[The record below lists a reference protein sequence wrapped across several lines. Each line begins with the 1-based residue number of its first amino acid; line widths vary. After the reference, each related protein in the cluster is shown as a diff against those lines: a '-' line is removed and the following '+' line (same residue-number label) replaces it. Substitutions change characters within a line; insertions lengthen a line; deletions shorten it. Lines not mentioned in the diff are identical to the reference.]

1 MSTSRATASVPDDTK
16 TKPVRERLLDAAEG
30 CLEQFGPEKTS
41 MEDVARAAGMSRAT
55 VYRYFENRDA
65 LLLGVAS
72 RQASSLAAE
81 AINYLAQFNTISDW
95 LVEGLLFTLR
105 EIPERPV
112 FASLVTSL
120 DSRASGNLFLGSTGL
135 VQIGVNVLRPMFG
148 NAQAQGLLRDGV
160 DPEMLVEWLLRM
172 LWTYLNAP
180 SQVATDEEGMRKLFR
195 MMLIPA
201 VLKDSSSSTS
211 TPISTQTLLR

>member
-1 MSTSRATASVPDDTK
+1 MPASTVAAASDDTK

-30 CLEQFGPEKTS
+30 CLTQFGPQKTS

-72 RQASSLAAE
+72 RQSANLAAD
-81 AINYLAQFNTISDW
+81 AISYLSRFDNISDW

-105 EIPERPV
+105 ELPKRPV

-120 DSRASGNLFLGSTGL
+120 DSRASGSLFLGSAGL
-135 VQIGVNVLRPMFG
+135 TQIGVNVLRPMFA
-148 NAQAQGLLRDGV
+148 NAKEQGLLRD
-160 DPEMLVEWLLRM
+160 DIDLDMLIEWLLRV

-180 SQVATDEEGMRKLFR
+180 SQAASDEEGMRRLFH

-201 VLKDSSSSTS
+201 VLKD
-211 TPISTQTLLR
+211 TPT

>member
-1 MSTSRATASVPDDTK
+1 MSASATAVTVPEDSK
-16 TKPVRERLLDAAEG
+16 SKPVRERLLDAAEG
-30 CLEQFGPEKTS
+30 CLAQFGPQKTS

-65 LLLGVAS
+65 LLLGVVS
-72 RQASSLAAE
+72 RQASKLAAE
-81 AINYLAQFNTISDW
+81 SLGYLSQFTTIADW

-105 EIPERPV
+105 EIPKRPV

-120 DSRASGNLFLGSTGL
+120 DSRASGSLLLGSSGL
-135 VQIGVNVLRPMFG
+135 IEIGVNVLRPMFA
-148 NAQAQGLLRDGV
+148 NAKEQGLLRD
-160 DPEMLVEWLLRM
+160 DIDIDMLIEWLLRV

-180 SQVATDEEGMRKLFR
+180 SQVATDEDGMRKLFQ

-201 VLKDSSSSTS
+201 VLKNGAC
-211 TPISTQTLLR
+211 

>member
-1 MSTSRATASVPDDTK
+1 MPASTATAVSEDTK
-16 TKPVRERLLDAAEG
+16 SKPVRERLLDAAEG
-30 CLEQFGPEKTS
+30 CLQQFGPQKTS

-81 AINYLAQFNTISDW
+81 AVRYLGQFNTISDW

-105 EIPERPV
+105 EIPQRPV

-120 DSRASGNLFLGSTGL
+120 DSSAASKLLLGSSGMI
-135 VQIGVNVLRPMFG
+135 QIGVNVLRPMFA
-148 NAQAQGLLRDGV
+148 NAKGQGLLREDV
-160 DPEMLVEWLLRM
+160 DIDMLIEWLLRV

-180 SQVATDEEGMRKLFR
+180 SQVATDEDSMRKLFH

-201 VLKDSSSSTS
+201 VLKDTS
-211 TPISTQTLLR
+211 T

>member
-1 MSTSRATASVPDDTK
+1 MPASTAAVTASDDTK
-16 TKPVRERLLDAAEG
+16 AKPVRERLLDAAEG
-30 CLEQFGPEKTS
+30 CLEQFGAQKTS

-72 RQASSLAAE
+72 RQASALAAE
-81 AINYLAQFNTISDW
+81 AISYLSRYDTISDW
-95 LVEGLLFTLR
+95 MVEGLLFTLR
-105 EIPERPV
+105 ELPRRPV

-120 DSRASGNLFLGSTGL
+120 DSRSSGNLLLGSTGL
-135 VQIGVNVLRPMFG
+135 IQIGVNVLGPVFA
-148 NAQAQGLLRDGV
+148 NAKEQGLLRDEIE
-160 DPEMLVEWLLRM
+160 PEMLIEWLLRM

-180 SQVATDEEGMRKLFR
+180 SQVATDEESMRKLLR

-201 VLKDSSSSTS
+201 VLKDSSV
-211 TPISTQTLLR
+211 

>member
-1 MSTSRATASVPDDTK
+1 MPAGSAATAVKDTK
-16 TKPVRERLLDAAEG
+16 TKPVRERLLDSADG
-30 CLEQFGPEKTS
+30 CLEQFGPQKTS

-72 RQASSLAAE
+72 RQAASLATE
-81 AINYLAQFNTISDW
+81 AINYLGQFDNIADW
-95 LVEGLLFTLR
+95 LIEGLLFTLR
-105 EIPERPV
+105 ELPKRPV

-120 DSRASGNLFLGSTGL
+120 ESSSASNLLLGSGGL
-135 VQIGVNVLRPMFG
+135 IQIGVNVLHPMFST
-148 NAQAQGLLRDGV
+148 AKQQGLLRDDV
-160 DPEMLVEWLLRM
+160 DIDMVIEWLLRV

-180 SQVATDEEGMRKLFR
+180 SQVATDEDGMRKLFR

-201 VLKDSSSSTS
+201 VLKDSAT
-211 TPISTQTLLR
+211 

>member
-1 MSTSRATASVPDDTK
+1 MPASTVTDAVAEDTK
-16 TKPVRERLLDAAEG
+16 SKPVRERLLDAAEG
-30 CLEQFGPEKTS
+30 CLAQFGPQKTS

-72 RQASSLAAE
+72 RQASDLAGE
-81 AINYLAQFNTISDW
+81 AIQYLGNFNTISDW

-105 EIPERPV
+105 EIPQRPV

-120 DSRASGNLFLGSTGL
+120 DSSAASKLLLGSTGMI
-135 VQIGVNVLRPMFG
+135 QIGVNVLRPMF
-148 NAQAQGLLRDGV
+148 ATAKEQGLLRDDV
-160 DPEMLVEWLLRM
+160 NIDMLIEWLLRV

-180 SQVATDEEGMRKLFR
+180 SQVATDEDSMRKLFH

-201 VLKDSSSSTS
+201 VLKDASG
-211 TPISTQTLLR
+211 

>member
-1 MSTSRATASVPDDTK
+1 MPTSTATAAVPDDTK
-16 TKPVRERLLDAAEG
+16 SKPVGERLLDAAEV
-30 CLEQFGPEKTS
+30 CLAQFGPQKTS

-72 RQASSLAAE
+72 RQASNLSAG
-81 AINYLAQFNTISDW
+81 AIRYLAQFDTISDW

-105 EIPERPV
+105 EIPKRPV

-120 DSRASGNLFLGSTGL
+120 DSSSASKLLLGSSGMI
-135 VQIGVNVLRPMFG
+135 QIGVNVLRPMFA
-148 NAQAQGLLRDGV
+148 NAKEQGLLHD
-160 DPEMLVEWLLRM
+160 DIDIDMLIEWMLRV
-172 LWTYLNAP
+172 LWTYLNTP
-180 SQVATDEEGMRKLFR
+180 SQVATDEDGMRKLFH

-201 VLKDSSSSTS
+201 VLKDSS
-211 TPISTQTLLR
+211 L

>member
-1 MSTSRATASVPDDTK
+1 MPASTAAVAAADDSK
-16 TKPVRERLLDAAEG
+16 AKPVRERLLDAAEG
-30 CLEQFGPEKTS
+30 CLEQFGPHKTS

-72 RQASSLAAE
+72 REAAKLANE
-81 AINYLAQFNTISDW
+81 AIGYLQQYGTISDW

-105 EIPERPV
+105 ELPNRPV

-120 DSRASGNLFLGSTGL
+120 DSRSSGSLLLGSTGL
-135 VQIGVNVLRPMFG
+135 IKIGVDVVGPMFEV
-148 NAQAQGLLRDGV
+148 AKQQGLLRD
-160 DPEMLVEWLLRM
+160 DLDAEMLIEWLLRM

-180 SQVATDEEGMRKLFR
+180 SQVATDEDGMRTLFR
-195 MMLIPA
+195 MMILPA
-201 VLKDSSSSTS
+201 VLKEG
-211 TPISTQTLLR
+211 RV

>member
-1 MSTSRATASVPDDTK
+1 MSASTAAAPASDDSK

-30 CLEQFGPEKTS
+30 CLEQFGPQKTS

-72 RQASSLAAE
+72 RQASALAAE

-95 LVEGLLFTLR
+95 MVEGLLFTLR
-105 EIPERPV
+105 ELPHRPV

-120 DSRASGNLFLGSTGL
+120 DSRASGSLFLGSTGL
-135 VQIGVNVLRPMFG
+135 VQIGVNVLQPMFA
-148 NAQAQGLLRDGV
+148 NAKAQGLLRDDV

-201 VLKDSSSSTS
+201 VLKDSST
-211 TPISTQTLLR
+211 

>member
-1 MSTSRATASVPDDTK
+1 MSASTAAAPASNDSK

-30 CLEQFGPEKTS
+30 CLEQFGPQKTS

-72 RQASSLAAE
+72 RQSSALAAE
-81 AINYLAQFNTISDW
+81 AINYLGQFNTISDW
-95 LVEGLLFTLR
+95 MVEGLLFTLR
-105 EIPERPV
+105 ELPHRPV

-120 DSRASGNLFLGSTGL
+120 DSSASGSLFLGSTGL
-135 VQIGVNVLRPMFG
+135 VQIGVNVLQPMFA
-148 NAQAQGLLRDGV
+148 NAKAQGLLRDDV

-201 VLKDSSSSTS
+201 VLKDSST
-211 TPISTQTLLR
+211 

>member
-1 MSTSRATASVPDDTK
+1 MTEDNK

-30 CLEQFGPEKTS
+30 CFAQYGPQKTS

-72 RQASSLAAE
+72 RQATALATE
-81 AINYLAQFNTISDW
+81 AISYLAQFDDIADW
-95 LVEGLLFTLR
+95 LVEGLIFTLR

-120 DSRASGNLFLGSTGL
+120 DSRSASSLFLGSSGMI
-135 VQIGVNVLRPMFG
+135 QIGVNVLRPMFG
-148 NAQAQGLLRDGV
+148 TAEQQGLLREDV
-160 DPEMLVEWLLRM
+160 DIDMVIEWLLRI

-180 SQVATDEEGMRKLFR
+180 SQVAADDEGMRKLFR

-201 VLKDSSSSTS
+201 ILKDPSSAS
-211 TPISTQTLLR
+211 

>member
-1 MSTSRATASVPDDTK
+1 MSSSTGAAAASNDTK
-16 TKPVRERLLDAAEG
+16 ERPVRERLLDSAEG
-30 CLEQFGPEKTS
+30 CLEQFGPQKTS

-72 RQASSLAAE
+72 RQSSALASE
-81 AINYLAQFNTISDW
+81 AISYLSRFNTISDW

-105 EIPERPV
+105 ELPNRPV

-120 DSRASGNLFLGSTGL
+120 DSRASGNLLLGSTGL
-135 VQIGVNVLRPMFG
+135 VQIGVNVLQPMFA
-148 NAQAQGLLRDGV
+148 NAKAQGLLRDDI
-160 DPEMLVEWLLRM
+160 DPEMLIEWLLRM

-201 VLKDSSSSTS
+201 VLKDSSS
-211 TPISTQTLLR
+211 

>member
-1 MSTSRATASVPDDTK
+1 MSASTAAAPASDDSK

-30 CLEQFGPEKTS
+30 CLEQFGPQKTS

-72 RQASSLAAE
+72 RQSSALAAE

-95 LVEGLLFTLR
+95 MVEGLLFTLR
-105 EIPERPV
+105 EIPRRPV

-120 DSRASGNLFLGSTGL
+120 DSRASGSLFLGSTGL
-135 VQIGVNVLRPMFG
+135 VQIGVNVLQPMFA
-148 NAQAQGLLRDGV
+148 NAKAQGLLRDDV

-201 VLKDSSSSTS
+201 VLKDSST
-211 TPISTQTLLR
+211 

>member
-1 MSTSRATASVPDDTK
+1 MPASTAAAAVPEDTK
-16 TKPVRERLLDAAEG
+16 SKQVRERLLDAAEV
-30 CLEQFGPEKTS
+30 CLAQFGPQKTS
-41 MEDVARAAGMSRAT
+41 MEDVARAGGMSRAT

-72 RQASSLAAE
+72 RQASNLASE
-81 AINYLAQFNTISDW
+81 AISYLSQFNTISDW

-105 EIPERPV
+105 ELPQRPV

-120 DSRASGNLFLGSTGL
+120 DSRSSGSLLLGSTGL
-135 VQIGVNVLRPMFG
+135 IQIGVNVLSPMFA
-148 NAQAQGLLRDGV
+148 NAQEQGLLRDDI
-160 DPEMLVEWLLRM
+160 DPEMLIEWLLRM

-180 SQVATDEEGMRKLFR
+180 SQVATDEEGMRRLFR

-201 VLKDSSSSTS
+201 VLKDSST
-211 TPISTQTLLR
+211 

>member
-1 MSTSRATASVPDDTK
+1 MPASTATAVSEDTK
-16 TKPVRERLLDAAEG
+16 SKPVRERLLDAAEG
-30 CLEQFGPEKTS
+30 CLQQFGPQKTS

-81 AINYLAQFNTISDW
+81 AVRYLGQFNTISDW

-105 EIPERPV
+105 EIPQRPV

-120 DSRASGNLFLGSTGL
+120 DSSAASKLLLGSSGMI
-135 VQIGVNVLRPMFG
+135 QIGVNVLRPMFA
-148 NAQAQGLLRDGV
+148 NAKGQGLLREDV
-160 DPEMLVEWLLRM
+160 DIDMLIEWLLRV

-180 SQVATDEEGMRKLFR
+180 SQVATDEDGMRKLFH

-201 VLKDSSSSTS
+201 VLKDTS
-211 TPISTQTLLR
+211 T

>member
-1 MSTSRATASVPDDTK
+1 MPASKAAAAASEDTK
-16 TKPVRERLLDAAEG
+16 SKPVRERLLDAAEG
-30 CLEQFGPEKTS
+30 CLAQFGPQKTS

-72 RQASSLAAE
+72 RQASALATE
-81 AINYLAQFNTISDW
+81 AIGYLGKYSTISDW
-95 LVEGLLFTLR
+95 VVEGLLFTLR
-105 EIPERPV
+105 ELPRRPV

-120 DSRASGNLFLGSTGL
+120 DSHSSGNLLLGSSGL
-135 VQIGVNVLRPMFG
+135 IQIGVQVLGPIFA
-148 NAQAQGLLRDGV
+148 NAKEQGLLRDDV
-160 DPEMLVEWLLRM
+160 DPEMLIEWLLRV

-180 SQVATDEEGMRKLFR
+180 SQVATDEDGMRTLFR

-201 VLKDSSSSTS
+201 VLKDS
-211 TPISTQTLLR
+211 TP

>member
-1 MSTSRATASVPDDTK
+1 MSASTAAAPASDDSK

-30 CLEQFGPEKTS
+30 CLEQFGPQKTS

-72 RQASSLAAE
+72 RQASALAAE
-81 AINYLAQFNTISDW
+81 AINYLGQFNTISDW
-95 LVEGLLFTLR
+95 MVEGLLFTLR
-105 EIPERPV
+105 ELPHRRV

-120 DSRASGNLFLGSTGL
+120 DSRASGSLFLGSTGL
-135 VQIGVNVLRPMFG
+135 VQIGVNVLQPIFA
-148 NAQAQGLLRDGV
+148 NAKAQGLLRDDV
-160 DPEMLVEWLLRM
+160 DPEMLVEWLLRV

-201 VLKDSSSSTS
+201 VLKDSHT
-211 TPISTQTLLR
+211 

>member
-1 MSTSRATASVPDDTK
+1 MPSASVPKSDPVRPR
-16 TKPVRERLLDAAEG
+16 PVRERLVDAAEG
-30 CLEQFGPEKTS
+30 CLEQFGPQKTS

-55 VYRYFENRDA
+55 VYRYFDNRDA

-72 RQASSLAAE
+72 RQASSLAVE
-81 AINYLAQFNTISDW
+81 AMAYLSQFDTISDW

-105 EIPERPV
+105 ELPQRPV

-120 DSRASGNLFLGSTGL
+120 ESSASSQLFLGSSGL
-135 VQIGVNVLRPMFG
+135 LQIGVKVLRPMFG
-148 NAQAQGLLRDGV
+148 NAQEQGLLRD
-160 DPEMLVEWLLRM
+160 DIDIDMLIEWLLRV

-180 SQVATDEEGMRKLFR
+180 SQVATNEESMRKLFQ

-201 VLKDSSSSTS
+201 VLKDGAK
-211 TPISTQTLLR
+211 

>member
-1 MSTSRATASVPDDTK
+1 MPTSTGAAAASDDTK
-16 TKPVRERLLDAAEG
+16 TKPVRERLLDAAEV
-30 CLEQFGPEKTS
+30 CLARFGPQKTS
-41 MEDVARAAGMSRAT
+41 MEDVARTAGMSRAT

-72 RQASSLAAE
+72 RQASSLATE
-81 AINYLAQFNTISDW
+81 AISYLHQFSTISDW

-105 EIPERPV
+105 EMPNRPV

-120 DSRASGNLFLGSTGL
+120 DSRASGSLLLGSTGL
-135 VQIGVNVLRPMFG
+135 IQIGVNVLGPMFG
-148 NAQAQGLLRDGV
+148 SAKEQGLLRDDI
-160 DPEMLVEWLLRM
+160 DPEMLIEWLLRM

-201 VLKDSSSSTS
+201 VLKDNAS
-211 TPISTQTLLR
+211 

>member
-1 MSTSRATASVPDDTK
+1 MPASTAAVTATDDTK
-16 TKPVRERLLDAAEG
+16 AKPVRERLLDAAEG
-30 CLEQFGPEKTS
+30 CLEQFGPQKTS

-55 VYRYFENRDA
+55 VYRYFENRDE

-72 RQASSLAAE
+72 RQASALAAE
-81 AINYLAQFNTISDW
+81 AIAYLQQYSTISDW

-105 EIPERPV
+105 EIPNRPV

-120 DSRASGNLFLGSTGL
+120 DSRSSGSLLLGSTGL
-135 VQIGVNVLRPMFG
+135 IQIGVNVLGPVFA
-148 NAQAQGLLRDGV
+148 NAKEQGLLRDEIE
-160 DPEMLVEWLLRM
+160 PEMLIEWLLRM

-180 SQVATDEEGMRKLFR
+180 SQVARDEEGMRKLLR

-201 VLKDSSSSTS
+201 VLKDSAA
-211 TPISTQTLLR
+211 

>member
-1 MSTSRATASVPDDTK
+1 MSSSTGAAAASNDTK
-16 TKPVRERLLDAAEG
+16 ERPVRERLLDSAEG
-30 CLEQFGPEKTS
+30 CLEQFGPQKTS

-65 LLLGVAS
+65 LLLAVAS
-72 RQASSLAAE
+72 RQSSALASE
-81 AINYLAQFNTISDW
+81 AISYLSRFNTISDW

-105 EIPERPV
+105 ELPNRPV

-120 DSRASGNLFLGSTGL
+120 DSRASGNLLLGSTGL
-135 VQIGVNVLRPMFG
+135 VQIGVDVLQPMFA
-148 NAQAQGLLRDGV
+148 NAKAQGLLRD
-160 DPEMLVEWLLRM
+160 DIDSEMLIEWLLRM

-201 VLKDSSSSTS
+201 VLKDSSS
-211 TPISTQTLLR
+211 

>member
-1 MSTSRATASVPDDTK
+1 MPASTAAVTASDDTK
-16 TKPVRERLLDAAEG
+16 AKPVRERLLDAAEG
-30 CLEQFGPEKTS
+30 CLEQFGAQKTS

-72 RQASSLAAE
+72 RQASALAAE
-81 AINYLAQFNTISDW
+81 AINYLSRYDTISDW
-95 LVEGLLFTLR
+95 MVEGLLFTLR
-105 EIPERPV
+105 ELPRRPV

-120 DSRASGNLFLGSTGL
+120 DSRSSGNLLLGSTGL
-135 VQIGVNVLRPMFG
+135 IQIGVNVLGPVFA
-148 NAQAQGLLRDGV
+148 NAKEQGLLRDEIE
-160 DPEMLVEWLLRM
+160 PEMLIEWLLRM

-180 SQVATDEEGMRKLFR
+180 SQVAADEEGMRKLFR

-201 VLKDSSSSTS
+201 VLKDSAD
-211 TPISTQTLLR
+211 

>member
-1 MSTSRATASVPDDTK
+1 MSASTATAAVPEDTK
-16 TKPVRERLLDAAEG
+16 SKPVRERLLDAAEG
-30 CLEQFGPEKTS
+30 CLGQFGPQKTS

-72 RQASSLAAE
+72 RQASDLAGE
-81 AINYLAQFNTISDW
+81 AIQYLGNFNTISDW

-105 EIPERPV
+105 EIPQRPV

-120 DSRASGNLFLGSTGL
+120 DSSAASKLLLGSTGMI
-135 VQIGVNVLRPMFG
+135 QIGVNVLRPMF
-148 NAQAQGLLRDGV
+148 ATAKEQGLLRDDV
-160 DPEMLVEWLLRM
+160 NIDMLIEWLLRV

-201 VLKDSSSSTS
+201 VLKNSS
-211 TPISTQTLLR
+211 I

>member
-1 MSTSRATASVPDDTK
+1 MSTSTAATAVSDNTK
-16 TKPVRERLLDAAEG
+16 TQPVRERLLDAAEG
-30 CLEQFGPEKTS
+30 CLEQFGSEKTS

-55 VYRYFENRDA
+55 VYRYFENREA

-72 RQASSLAAE
+72 RQASALAAE
-81 AINYLAQFNTISDW
+81 AINYLAQFSTISDW

-105 EIPERPV
+105 EIPSRPV

-120 DSRASGNLFLGSTGL
+120 DSRASSSLWLGSTGL
-135 VQIGVNVLRPMFG
+135 VEIGINVLQPIFS
-148 NAQAQGLLRDGV
+148 NAKAQGLLRDDV
-160 DPEMLVEWLLRM
+160 DPAMLVEWLLRM

-201 VLKDSSSSTS
+201 VLKDTAS
-211 TPISTQTLLR
+211 

>member
-1 MSTSRATASVPDDTK
+1 
-16 TKPVRERLLDAAEG
+16 
-30 CLEQFGPEKTS
+30 

-72 RQASSLAAE
+72 RQSSALAAE

-95 LVEGLLFTLR
+95 MVEGLLFTLR
-105 EIPERPV
+105 EIPRRPV

-120 DSRASGNLFLGSTGL
+120 DSRASGSLFLGSTGL
-135 VQIGVNVLRPMFG
+135 VQIGVNVLQPMFA
-148 NAQAQGLLRDGV
+148 NAKAQGLLRDDV

-201 VLKDSSSSTS
+201 VLKDSST
-211 TPISTQTLLR
+211 

>member
-1 MSTSRATASVPDDTK
+1 MPATTAATGADDTK
-16 TKPVRERLLDAAEG
+16 TKPVRERLLDAAEA
-30 CLEQFGPEKTS
+30 CLKQFGPQKTS

-72 RQASSLAAE
+72 RQAASLATE
-81 AINYLAQFNTISDW
+81 AIGFLGQFDNIGDW
-95 LVEGLLFTLR
+95 LVEGLLYTLR
-105 EIPERPV
+105 EIPKRPV

-120 DSRASGNLFLGSTGL
+120 DSSSASNLLLGSTGL
-135 VQIGVNVLRPMFG
+135 IQIGVNVLHPMFA
-148 NAQAQGLLRDGV
+148 NAKQQGLLRDDV
-160 DPEMLVEWLLRM
+160 DIDMLIEWLLRV

-180 SQVATDEEGMRKLFR
+180 SQVATDEDGMRTLFR

-201 VLKDSSSSTS
+201 VLKD
-211 TPISTQTLLR
+211 PND

>member
-1 MSTSRATASVPDDTK
+1 MPTSSSAAAVPDDTK
-16 TKPVRERLLDAAEG
+16 FKPVRERLLDAAEG
-30 CLEQFGPEKTS
+30 CLEQFGPQKTS

-81 AINYLAQFNTISDW
+81 AMSYLSQFSTISDW

-105 EIPERPV
+105 EIPKRPV

-120 DSRASGNLFLGSTGL
+120 DSGASGSLFLGSTGL
-135 VQIGVNVLRPMFG
+135 IQIGVNVMRPMFAS
-148 NAQAQGLLRDGV
+148 AQQQGLLRDDV
-160 DPEMLVEWLLRM
+160 DPEMLIEWLLRM

-180 SQVATDEEGMRKLFR
+180 SQVATDEEGMRRLFR

-201 VLKDSSSSTS
+201 VLKDSS
-211 TPISTQTLLR
+211 I